1 MDPRDLRV
9 PQGVGGACGGY
20 VRVASQRLAWYF
32 TEKCE
37 VNAQK
42 CVEMHIKCIVKGA
55 SNAFALLCML
65 SSLTLEP
72 PRDVRPRTQDHHAA
86 GMLIVKRSRAHGRST
101 VWFGGVWEGD
111 LGGRTPYGRGGYCR
125 TNTTALRGA
134 RMTGRVGA
142 VSRVG
147 LAAGAGGWL

>member
-101 VWFGGVWEGD
+101 VWFGGSGKVIWGV
-111 LGGRTPYGRGGYCR
+111 GRP
-125 TNTTALRGA
+125 
-134 RMTGRVGA
+134 TGVVGT
-142 VSRVG
+142 VG
-147 LAAGAGGWL
+147 LTLRPSEGPG